1 MELTTPPNKHI
12 RILEVEVSSPIT
24 SGQSYYFKVGEIPV
38 RAAWMRRDFN
48 NGTKTSKYTAVLFAL
63 VNAEAPSEL
72 EVRGPYVI
80 PLTPA
85 IATDQTLDIIT
96 MDSGVVEAYQI
107 LAWRGELTKHKE
119 STSLLWL
126 NESLDVLRASFAHA
140 GFGSHAGMQIICY
153 GRSYQYFRDNEKIR
167 VTHDL
172 APVNGNLPKRKG
184 DQGLADALDEAMR
197 SGIIRL
203 SAESNIEDVL
213 RESVP
218 GSKHLYAVGEILR
231 SFGLRPKRL
240 DFDGKPIESLD
251 V

>member
-1 MELTTPPNKHI
+1 MELTTPPSKHI
-12 RILEVEVSSPIT
+12 RILEVEVSSTIT

-48 NGTKTSKYTAVLFAL
+48 KSTKTSKYTAVLFAL
-63 VNAEAPSEL
+63 VDAEAPREL
-72 EVRGPYVI
+72 E
-80 PLTPA
+80 
-85 IATDQTLDIIT
+85 
-96 MDSGVVEAYQI
+96 
-107 LAWRGELTKHKE
+107 E

-126 NESLDVLRASFAHA
+126 NESLDMLRASFAHA
-140 GFGSHAGMQIICY
+140 GFGSHAGMRIICY
-153 GRSYQYFRDNEKIR
+153 GKSYQYFRDNVNIR

-172 APVNGNLPKRKG
+172 AAVNGNLAKRKG

-197 SGIIRL
+197 SGVIRL
-203 SAESNIEDVL
+203 SSESNIEDVL

-218 GSKHLYAVGEILR
+218 GSKHLYAVGENLR